1 MGGEKEISGSV
12 VAFTVSI
19 ILLAVILAGFMV
31 RGIDTEDDGK
41 IQVIVSI
48 LPQAEFARAVGGD
61 RLRITTMVPYG
72 QEPHMYEPTP
82 SQMKAIENAQIY
94 FKVGSGIDF
103 ELVWMDRFEDLNDE
117 MVVID
122 GSSGVTLIPMQ
133 DSDEGAKDPH
143 IWLSPENAKIMVSNF
158 LSGMIQVDPANESE
172 YRGNA
177 ESYSQQ
183 LNELDQDISSA
194 LTSLE
199 NRMILVYH
207 PAWGYFAERYDLQQL
222 PIEEGGTE
230 PTIQNIVDAIDIATE
245 NGIEVIFASP
255 QFSIRTAEQIA
266 DEIDGIV
273 VLVDPLAED
282 YISNLENITEEISG
296 GTGGA

>member
-103 ELVWMDRFEDLNDE
+103 ELVWMGRFEDLNDE